1 MEGVGIERQGDI
13 NRKIMIYYVSQRVRG
28 WVRRWLILRKSIC
41 LIPSLLKQGRI
52 CMGTRKV
59 LSLQPRLMKE
69 TWQMTLSQKVSS
81 PSHWVSGHLDALH
94 KNGWYCIYPTLHF
107 WMEQEMATHSSVL
120 AWRIPGTGEPDGLP
134 SMGSHRVRHEWNDLA
149 AAAAAADLALHIHR
163 LCIHGFNQ
171 LWNLWM
177 QRTHCTE
184 SLYIRDLSIH
194 RFWYPQ
200 GSWNQYPADIKGL
213 PYSDYT

>member
-1 MEGVGIERQGDI
+1 MAELKAWKR
-13 NRKIMIYYVSQRVRG
+13 
-28 WVRRWLILRKSIC
+28 ILRRINKTLWLEKRKRNQEAVTALIWEALDFARRRQWHPLQYSCLENPMDGGAWWAAVHVVAKS
-41 LIPSLLKQGRI
+41 Q
-52 CMGTRKV
+52 TW
-59 LSLQPRLMKE
+59 LSDFPF
-69 TWQMTLSQKVSS
+69 TF
-81 PSHWVSGHLDALH
+81 PFHALE
-94 KNGWYCIYPTLHF
+94 K
-107 WMEQEMATHSSVL
+107 EMATHSSVL

-134 SMGSHRVRHEWNDLA
+134 SLGSHRVGHDWNDLA

>member
-120 AWRIPGTGEPDGLP
+120 AWRIPGTGEPGGLP
-134 SMGSHRVRHEWNDLA
+134 SLGSHRVGHDWRDLA
-149 AAAAAADLALHIHR
+149 AAAIFGYGKETWLATFDWTHLIVGTYR
-163 LCIHGFNQ
+163 Y
-171 LWNLWM
+171 NLIIVNLAWI
-177 QRTHCTE
+177 QTHSKC
-184 SLYIRDLSIH
+184 DPWFQCPH
-194 RFWYPQ
+194 
-200 GSWNQYPADIKGL
+200 DH
-213 PYSDYT
+213 